1 MNRLQLIVLFFLLTS
16 NICFGQVDY
25 SAVLIDQQS
34 HEPLS
39 FVLVKTLNNLDTTT
53 VLTDI
58 EGRFTF
64 RNRTIGNLRI
74 IVNELG
80 FSLLDTSITLTTHRA
95 SDTLLVNQLNLNNR
109 VVRLFY
115 NKSTALADIKAET
128 IFLLLPGGLVGTKIN
143 ATDTLFENKYK
154 LKYISRGC
162 IRFSSDNEREYN
174 TTIFNYLDK
183 KYGRTWR
190 KEVRPDIIG
199 LKQ

>member
-16 NICFGQVDY
+16 NICLGQVDY

-53 VLTDI
+53 VMTDI

-74 IVNELG
+74 IATDLG
-80 FSLLDTSITLTTHRA
+80 FSLLDTSILLTNHRS
-95 SDTLLVNQLNLNNR
+95 SDTMLVNRLNLNNR

-115 NKSTALADIKAET
+115 NKSTALTDIKAET

-174 TTIFNYLDK
+174 SAIFNYLDK